1 MALYIKAKLFTNS
14 RSDLKILKFT
24 TIKNEKFNVIIKV
37 KMFVDGEGL
46 FKIIKILLGVEVNK
60 LIKKKF
66 FK

>member
-46 FKIIKILLGVEVNK
+46 FKIIKILLGE
-60 LIKKKF
+60 
-66 FK
+66 